1 MRTGRFHTVS
11 ATIAGLAQ
19 SMRDPAV
26 PSGAGRFAKRGK
38 PLECAAISPSLWVF
52 RDDQALQMT

>member
-1 MRTGRFHTVS
+1 
-11 ATIAGLAQ
+11 
-19 SMRDPAV
+19 MRDPAV
-26 PSGAGRFAKRGK
+26 PTGARSLSGKGK